1 MFLAMSLIFHHAE
14 QVATT
19 GGFLSSIADCAY
31 WLNLS

>member
-19 GGFLSSIADCAY
+19 GSFVVDGRIAPIG
-31 WLNLS
+31 